1 MILYLFLVVHWL
13 CMTGWVVY
21 QNTDF
26 CQTQWEERLYNA
38 IVGVIYCFAFFNLKE
53 GKSRYRIIIFY
64 AIIILENYAFLF
76 IFSWMWEGPNIHE
89 TNKFDLLKENITLA
103 SFLII
108 TIGNAFSFQKS
119 LRYVAFIELPEK
131 W

>member
-1 MILYLFLVVHWL
+1 
-13 CMTGWVVY
+13 MTGWVVY

-76 IFSWMWEGPNIHE
+76 IFSWMWEGPNVLE

-108 TIGNAFSFQKS
+108 TIGKVFS
-119 LRYVAFIELPEK
+119 I
-131 W
+131 

>member
-1 MILYLFLVVHWL
+1 
-13 CMTGWVVY
+13 MTGWVIY

-76 IFSWMWEGPNIHE
+76 LFSMVWEGPNRPDIDS
-89 TNKFDLLKENITLA
+89 KFNLLKDDVTLG
-103 SFLII
+103 SLLIV
-108 TIGNAFSFQKS
+108 TTGNERF
-119 LRYVAFIELPEK
+119 ELFK
-131 W
+131 THHI

>member
-1 MILYLFLVVHWL
+1 MHIFILHLFSSLVVHWL

-76 IFSWMWEGPNIHE
+76 IFSWMWEGPSGHE
-89 TNKFDLLKENITLA
+89 ADKFNLLKDNITLA
-103 SFLII
+103 AFLII
-108 TIGNAFSFQKS
+108 TIGKLA
-119 LRYVAFIELPEK
+119 
-131 W
+131 

>member
-1 MILYLFLVVHWL
+1 
-13 CMTGWVVY
+13 MTGWVIF

-26 CQTQWEERLYNA
+26 CTTQWEERLYNA

-76 IFSWMWEGPNIHE
+76 VFSYMWEGIDE
-89 TNKFDLLKENITLA
+89 QGKAEFMQLKDDISLA

-108 TIGNAFSFQKS
+108 TIGNKMIF
-119 LRYVAFIELPEK
+119 
-131 W
+131 